1 MTDSAAIK
9 EGRRTDPPLVTAHF
23 MFERATPGTNRYM
36 EVDGNG
42 NKKSNADG
50 AVIGTL
56 YIRKTAVSGDL
67 PKAFHIDIY
76 PD

>member
-23 MFERATPGTNRYM
+23 MYEKTTPGTNRYM
-36 EVDGNG
+36 EVDVQG
-42 NKKSNADG
+42 NKLTPNDG
-50 AVIGTL
+50 AIIGTL
-56 YIRKTAVSGDL
+56 YIRKTAGDL
-67 PKAFHIDIY
+67 PKRFHVDIY